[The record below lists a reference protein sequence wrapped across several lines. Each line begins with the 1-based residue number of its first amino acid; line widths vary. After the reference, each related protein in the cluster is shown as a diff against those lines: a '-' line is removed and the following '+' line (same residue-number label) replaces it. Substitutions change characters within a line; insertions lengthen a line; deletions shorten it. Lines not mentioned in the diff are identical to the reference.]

1 MKNIRIDYYQY
12 RLRKGRVDIL
22 LEPVSEQ
29 PGSYCIPFHYMLQED
44 SFGDYESLLRDHVY
58 DDGDLVICRTQL
70 DGGHLKRTD
79 KEWIPL
85 DKVRGLSLL
94 RDEQLRISKN
104 IFSFFLRLCP
114 EEGESGNLRRAAEA
128 LEAIKIDQA
137 KKKYVTWL
145 ENLLDWKGARCFPD
159 AIISPPD
166 PELIKDE
173 IRTLQHFHLHRPP
186 TILMNNRDG
195 KLADKDEYDFDHP
208 DLEVFGCT
216 VSSTSKNW

>member
-1 MKNIRIDYYQY
+1 MKKIRIDYYQY

-22 LEPVSEQ
+22 LQPISEQ
-29 PGSYCIPFHYMLQED
+29 PGSFCVPFHYMLQED
-44 SFGDYESLLRDHVY
+44 SLDDHELPFRDHIY

-70 DGGHLKRTD
+70 GGGHLERAD
-79 KEWIPL
+79 KEWVPL
-85 DKVRGLSLL
+85 DIVRELSLL
-94 RDEQLRISKN
+94 RDEQFRISKN

-114 EEGESGNLRRAAEA
+114 EEGESGTLRRVAET

-137 KKKYVTWL
+137 KKNYVTWL
-145 ENLLDWKGARCFPD
+145 ENLLDGKGTGCIPD
-159 AIISPPD
+159 AIVSPPD
-166 PELIKDE
+166 PELIREE

-195 KLADKDEYDFDHP
+195 RLADKDEYDFDHP

-216 VSSTSKNW
+216 ISSISKNW